1 MKQFMDILAVIISG
15 GFLVFA
21 FFYIV
26 NIQAALFNELTSENK
41 PETSTKSTKQENN
54 KPETSTKSTK
64 QENDSKRTKTTRQ
77 EIDEINQRREKLQQ
91 EIEEIR
97 QKRLKLEEEHAR
109 IDSFG
114 FHLHSK
120 RKY

>member
-1 MKQFMDILAVIISG
+1 MKYFMDILGVIISG
-15 GFLVFA
+15 GFLIFA
-21 FFYIV
+21 FFYVV
-26 NIQAALFNELTSENK
+26 NFQAYLFSELTSE
-41 PETSTKSTKQENN
+41 N

-77 EIDEINQRREKLQQ
+77 EIEEIKQRREKLQQ

-120 RKY
+120 RRY

>member
-1 MKQFMDILAVIISG
+1 MKQFMDILGVIISG
-15 GFLVFA
+15 GFLIFA
-21 FFYIV
+21 FFYVV
-26 NIQAALFNELTSENK
+26 NFQAYLFSELFSETK
-41 PETSTKSTKQENN
+41 PETSTKTTKQEI
-54 KPETSTKSTK
+54 E
-64 QENDSKRTKTTRQ
+64 
-77 EIDEINQRREKLQQ
+77 EIKQRREKLQQ
-91 EIEEIR
+91 EIEELR

>member
-26 NIQAALFNELTSENK
+26 NIQAALFNDLFSEDK
-41 PETSTKSTKQENN
+41 PEKSTDN
-54 KPETSTKSTK
+54 KKST
-64 QENDSKRTKTTRQ
+64 NYKRTKTTRQ
-77 EIDEINQRREKLQQ
+77 EIEEIKQRREKLQQ

-120 RKY
+120 RRY

>member
-26 NIQAALFNELTSENK
+26 NIQAALFNDLFSEDK
-41 PETSTKSTKQENN
+41 PEKSTNN
-54 KPETSTKSTK
+54 KT
-64 QENDSKRTKTTRQ
+64 TKTTRQ
-77 EIDEINQRREKLQQ
+77 EIEEINQRREKLQQ

>member
-1 MKQFMDILAVIISG
+1 MKQFIDIVGVIISG
-15 GFLVFA
+15 GFLIFA

-26 NIQAALFNELTSENK
+26 NLQASLYNELFSEDK
-41 PETSTKSTKQENN
+41 PQKSTDN
-54 KPETSTKSTK
+54 
-64 QENDSKRTKTTRQ
+64 KTTRQ
-77 EIDEINQRREKLQQ
+77 EIEEIKQRRAKLQQ

-97 QKRLKLEEEHAR
+97 QKRAKLEKEHAR

-120 RKY
+120 KRR

>member
-15 GFLVFA
+15 SFLVFG
-21 FFYIV
+21 FLYIV
-26 NIQAALFNELTSENK
+26 NIQAALFSELTSENK
-41 PETSTKSTKQENN
+41 PETSTDNEKSTNN
-54 KPETSTKSTK
+54 KT
-64 QENDSKRTKTTRQ
+64 TKTT
-77 EIDEINQRREKLQQ
+77 KQ
-91 EIEEIR
+91 EIEEIQ
-97 QKRLKLEEEHAR
+97 QKRAKLEEEHAR

>member
-1 MKQFMDILAVIISG
+1 MKQFMDILGVIISG

-41 PETSTKSTKQENN
+41 HETSTDNKTTKTYNKST
-54 KPETSTKSTK
+54 
-64 QENDSKRTKTTRQ
+64 RQ
-77 EIDEINQRREKLQQ
+77 KIEEIKQRREKLQQ

>member
-21 FFYIV
+21 FLYIV
-26 NIQAALFNELTSENK
+26 NIQAALFNELTSE
-41 PETSTKSTKQENN
+41 N

-91 EIEEIR
+91 EIEELR

-120 RKY
+120 RRR

>member
-26 NIQAALFNELTSENK
+26 NIQAALFNDLFSEDK
-41 PETSTKSTKQENN
+41 PEKSTDN
-54 KPETSTKSTK
+54 KKSTNYK
-64 QENDSKRTKTTRQ
+64 TTKTTRQ